1 MTTAELIRLL
11 KKNGCEFVGQNK
23 RHDMYKSNITG
34 KKSMVG
40 RQAKE
45 EVKSGTLHK
54 ILRDAGI
61 E

>member
-11 KKNGCEFVGQNK
+11 KKNGCELVGHHK
-23 RHDMYKSNITG
+23 RHDMYKINSTA
-34 KKSMVG
+34 KKIRVG
-40 RQAKE
+40 RHAKE

-54 ILRDAGI
+54 ILQNAGI

>member
-1 MTTAELIRLL
+1 MTTAELVRLL
-11 KKNGCEFVGQNK
+11 KKNGCEFAGHNK
-23 RHDMYKSNITG
+23 KHDMYKSNITG
-34 KKSMVG
+34 KKIMIG
-40 RQAKE
+40 RHAKE